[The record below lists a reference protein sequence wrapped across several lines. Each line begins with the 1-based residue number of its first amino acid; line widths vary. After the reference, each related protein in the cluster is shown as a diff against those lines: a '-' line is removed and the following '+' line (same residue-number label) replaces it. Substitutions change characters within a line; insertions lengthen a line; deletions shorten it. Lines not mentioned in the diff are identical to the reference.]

1 MGKRYTYWTGRRR
14 TLPST
19 FTDPTQEESQ
29 QGYPTSQFGDTIP
42 VVYGKCRLP
51 SSYIWTTGVVTQV
64 IKVPFL
70 PDIIR
75 LLLSARLRFASPMT
89 VDSRWQVRRMWAD
102 GKLIFDA
109 TTGLRAINFAVYD
122 GHSSQ
127 GRDPVQEAA
136 LGTANT
142 SAHRGYLDIVI
153 YAYDIGFLADNPP
166 FFEAE
171 WIQESLNTTDVDT
184 FDTLISGTPT
194 LVAARDFD
202 EHEFYTFSPSNGYI
216 RRFSIGRL
224 REVYASKL
232 LMSLDRTY
240 DNFDESSLRYVP
252 QTGKLLMLAEP
263 VSVNRY
269 YLIECDPLTGNITAE
284 ADLPSGWD
292 VGADPVVTTC
302 HVYISGVSIYLRTG
316 TLENL
321 TIYRVKQTGIVG
333 DRIERTY
340 HSGTGWQ
347 GYSEIRCVTVGEVRT
362 DDADIW
368 ICADDDLIK
377 MIVNVNGQ
385 ITGRTVFATLAS
397 DPVYAVYYDE
407 DIIVWNSSAQVIRL
421 DAETGS
427 TLWTESVPYQINA
440 DPTLRGMG
448 DPDSNRFDGVALVIE
463 NTVYNFTSLKT
474 GLTVEVARSAG
485 LAYRHIY
492 DSVTKTLVT
501 TDTSGAPIRTIFD
514 FVGDGTQRD
523 LTDMLEALM
532 VRGGFE
538 ASELTFE
545 NIDDVIDGSVVDITS
560 GVRDVAM
567 SICDPYSIAMFERG
581 EDIVF
586 KRALVDDAFA
596 VDATLQSRDLI
607 DRAGAAIKAKRL
619 NPEERVAKYG
629 IEYRD
634 PDELYHYKSQFGEIP
649 AVPFAVA
656 TTDIGIKASV
666 PLVIDSDTA
675 KIVATKRVYRD
686 ATEKHEFEIGLRAKH
701 LGIEPETIIQFTF
714 ANRVI
719 VANVYETI
727 VQPDFTINLKATEF
741 LNRADVVIVGG
752 PNDPHEPDPK
762 GTPASRYVH
771 LDIPLQAAAHDQ
783 ASEGLVQYHVLAS
796 NGQAYW
802 DGAILYRRTAST
814 SYEAVSSQT
823 EDGLIGIATTLLPDA
838 DNPYV
843 TEFTR
848 QITVSIVSGDADLLT
863 SATYLEVMNGANK
876 FAIGAPGRWEIC
888 HVIDITSNG
897 DGTYLFEGIVRGR
910 GSSEEFTGDH
920 AIGDLVV
927 WLSGDN
933 VDYLAYGLTDLNDEF
948 QFRAVGIGGD
958 LSTTPTVEAT
968 VTGQAEVIP
977 KPSQLDAVLDG
988 ADIDLSWIRSARYGV
1003 IWDDEGEFETPLGET
1018 LEQYVVRIKDGP
1030 GGTVVR
1036 TVTVDDAETY
1046 TYTAADQ
1053 TTYSG
1058 GTFSAGDD
1066 FTFDVRQVSGAG
1078 VTCPAREATITL

>member
-1 MGKRYTYWTGRRR
+1 MGKRYTYWTGRRGGF
-14 TLPST
+14 PSSIY
-19 FTDPTQEESQ
+19 TDPTEEDQ

-51 SSYIWTTGVVTQV
+51 SSYIWTTGVVTQI

-153 YAYDIGFLADNPP
+153 YSYDIGFLADNPP

-171 WIQESLNTTDVDT
+171 WVQESLNTTDVDT
-184 FDTLISGTPT
+184 FDTLLGGAVTV
-194 LVAARDFD
+194 LAARDFD
-202 EHEFYTFSPSNGYI
+202 EYEFYSFSSSNDYI

-224 REVYASKL
+224 REVYAAKL
-232 LMSLDRTY
+232 LLLSRSYENYEET
-240 DNFDESSLRYVP
+240 SLRYVP
-252 QTGKLLMLAEP
+252 STGKLLMLGSPAGEYP
-263 VSVNRY
+263 W
-269 YLIECDPLTGNITAE
+269 YLFEVDPLTGQITAE
-284 ADLPSGWD
+284 ADFASTNDGGTDPI
-292 VGADPVVTTC
+292 VCTCCFQIGA
-302 HVYISGVSIYLRTG
+302 SSIYMGTTFNDRLFINRVNNDAIPGNRIKRTYRSG
-316 TLENL
+316 SSWEGYT
-321 TIYRVKQTGIVG
+321 TIYCITAG
-333 DRIERTY
+333 
-340 HSGTGWQ
+340 
-347 GYSEIRCVTVGEVRT
+347 EIRT
-362 DDADIW
+362 DDADVW
-368 ICADDDLIK
+368 ICADTSLIK
-377 MIVNVNGQ
+377 LRVNVNGH
-385 ITGRTVFATLAS
+385 ITGRTVVATFAS
-397 DPVYAVYYDE
+397 NIVYAVYYDD
-407 DIIVWNSSAQVIRL
+407 DIIVWNSSAQAIRI

-427 TLWTESVPYQINA
+427 TLWTETVPYQVETS
-440 DPTLRGMG
+440 PSLRDIGE
-448 DPDSNRFDGVALVIE
+448 PDTNRFDGVFLYIE
-463 NTVYNFTSLKT
+463 NTRYNFTSLKT
-474 GLTVEVARSAG
+474 GLTTELVRSAG
-485 LAYRHIY
+485 LAHRYSF
-492 DSVTKTLVT
+492 DSVTKTLIT
-501 TDTSGAPIRTIFD
+501 TDNGAEPTRTLFD

-523 LTDMLEALM
+523 LSDMLEALM

-538 ASELTFE
+538 SSELTFE

-586 KRALVDDAFA
+586 KRALADDDFA

-686 ATEKHEFEIGLRAKH
+686 ATEKHEFEIGLRSKH

-714 ANRVI
+714 AGRVI

-741 LNRADVVIVGG
+741 LNRADVVITGG

-771 LDIPLQAAAHDQ
+771 LDIPLQAGSHDQ

-848 QITVSIVSGDADLLT
+848 QITVAIVSGDTDLLT

-948 QFRAVGIGGD
+948 QFRAVGIGGY

-968 VTGQAEVIP
+968 VTGQAEVIA
-977 KPSQLDAVLDG
+977 KPSQLDAALDG
-988 ADIDLSWIRSARYGV
+988 ADIDLSWVRSARYGV

>member
-1 MGKRYTYWTGRRR
+1 MAPGRRYTWWTGRRTILPDIR
-14 TLPST
+14 TG
-19 FTDPTQEESQ
+19 DDGGDQ
-29 QGYPTSQFGDTIP
+29 QYPTSQFGDTIP

-51 SSYIWTTGVVTQV
+51 SSYIWTNGLVTR
-64 IKVPFL
+64 IEKRLGL
-70 PDIIR
+70 PDLVY
-75 LLLSARLRFASPMT
+75 LLLTARLRFASPMT

-102 GKLIFDA
+102 GVLIFDA
-109 TTGLRAINFAVYD
+109 TTGLRRINFAVYD

-127 GRDPVQEAA
+127 PRDPIQEAT

-166 FFEAE
+166 LFEAE
-171 WIQESLNTTDVDT
+171 WVQESLNTTDVDT
-184 FDTLISGTPT
+184 FATLISGVPT
-194 LVAARDFD
+194 LLAARDFD
-202 EHEFYTFSPSNGYI
+202 EHEFYSFSPSNEYI

-224 REVYASKL
+224 REIYASRL
-232 LMSLDRTY
+232 LMLGRTY
-240 DNFDESSLRYVP
+240 EHFAEQSMRYVP
-252 QTGKLLMLAEP
+252 QTGKLLALGAP
-263 VSVNRY
+263 AGGWPW
-269 YLIECDPLTGNITAE
+269 YLFEVDPLTGQITAD
-284 ADLPSGWD
+284 ADAGAAFPSGT
-292 VGADPVVTTC
+292 DPVQTTC
-302 HVYISGVSIYLRTG
+302 HVYISGVSIYLTTS
-316 TLENL
+316 TLEYL
-321 TIYRVKQTGIVG
+321 AIYRVKQTGLPAERIV
-333 DRIERTY
+333 RTY
-340 HSGTGWQ
+340 RSGSGWE
-347 GYSEIRCVTVGEVRT
+347 GYTNIYCITPGEVRT

-377 MIVNVNGQ
+377 MVVNINGAIVS
-385 ITGRTVFATLAS
+385 RTVFKTFADDA
-397 DPVYAVYYDE
+397 VYAVYYD
-407 DIIVWNSSAQVIRL
+407 DDVIVWTDNAQVIRV
-421 DAETGS
+421 DAVTAS
-427 TLWTESVPYQINA
+427 TLWTESVPYQIGSTPA
-440 DPTLRGMG
+440 LRGLG
-448 DPDSNRFDGVALVIE
+448 DPDTHRFDGVFYFQE
-463 NTVYNFTSLKT
+463 STVYNFTSLKT
-474 GLTVEVARSAG
+474 GLTVE
-485 LAYRHIY
+485 LAKSSGSTYSYAY
-492 DSVTKTLVT
+492 DSITKTLIT
-501 TDTSGAPIRTIFD
+501 TDTGGDPIRTIFD
-514 FVGDGTQRD
+514 FVGDGTQRN
-523 LTDMLEALM
+523 LSDMLEALM

-545 NIDDVIDGSVVDITS
+545 NVDDVIDGAVVDITS

-581 EDIVF
+581 TDIVF
-586 KRALVDDAFA
+586 KRALTDDDFA
-596 VDATLQSRDLI
+596 VDATILSRDLI
-607 DRAGAAIKAKRL
+607 DRSGSAIKAKRL
-619 NPEERVAKYG
+619 NPEERIAKYG

-634 PDELYHYKSQFGEIP
+634 PAELYHYKSQFGEIP

-656 TTDIGIKASV
+656 TTDIGVKASV
-666 PLVIDSDTA
+666 PLVVDSDTI

-701 LGIEPETIIQFTF
+701 LGIEPETIVQFTF

-719 VANVYETI
+719 VGNVYETLI
-727 VQPDFTINLKATEF
+727 QPDFTINLKVTEF
-741 LNRADVVIVGG
+741 LNRADVVIDGG
-752 PNDPHEPDPK
+752 DGDPNEPDPR

-783 ASEGLVQYHVLAS
+783 ESEGLVQYHVLAS

-802 DGAILYRRTAST
+802 DGATLYRRATGT
-814 SYEAVSSQT
+814 TYEAVASQVD
-823 EDGLIGIATTLLPDA
+823 DGLIGIATTLLPDA

-848 QITVSIVSGDADLLT
+848 QITVAIVSGDTDLLA

-933 VDYLAYGLTDLNDEF
+933 VDFLSYALADLNDEF
-948 QFRAVGIGGD
+948 QFRAVGIGGS
-958 LSTTPTVEAT
+958 LASTPTVEAT

-977 KPSQLDAVLDG
+977 KPSQLDAVLNAG
-988 ADIDLSWIRSARYGV
+988 DIDLSWVRSARYGV

-1078 VTCPAREATITL
+1078 VTCPRREATITL